1 MSDKR
6 IRVGFI
12 GAGGWARYGHMPA
25 LQLLDEFEITAVAA
39 RRRESAENAARLF
52 GIAAVYDDP
61 QAVIDDP
68 NVDLVV
74 VMPPTSERV
83 RYVKA
88 VIAAGKDV
96 YSEWPLTTTTA
107 ESKEL
112 LALAMEKGVHHVIGL
127 QRRLGPS
134 ARYARDLVKQGY
146 VGRIRAAHISVGT
159 DAFQPVMPGAFSWTF
174 DVASF
179 TNVLSIYAGHHLDT
193 LFQIV
198 GRPSKL
204 TAITET
210 QFDHITVEETGEQ
223 VPNHNPNEVM
233 VIGTLDGGGLF
244 SAQLEGGQAHPT
256 GIQIDVTGTD
266 GVLRITNAHAFQ
278 NPDDNT
284 VEGVTSGGTA
294 RADLPVP
301 DEYRNIPQ
309 SDLDES
315 TLDVAH
321 LYAAFARDRQNGT
334 SEAPTF
340 KDAVRQHEL
349 IDQIAAASKQFSTPL
364 L

>member
-1 MSDKR
+1 MSDTP

-25 LQLLDEFEITAVAA
+25 LTLLDQFEITAVAA
-39 RRRESAENAARLF
+39 RRRESAENAAQQF
-52 GIAAVYDDP
+52 AIAKVYDDP

-68 NVDLVV
+68 DVDLVV
-74 VMPPTSERV
+74 VMPPTSERI

-107 ESKEL
+107 ESEEL
-112 LALAMEKGVHHVIGL
+112 LALAEDKGVRHVIGL

-146 VGRIRAAHISVGT
+146 VGRIRAARISVGT

-198 GRPSKL
+198 GPPGKL

-223 VPNHNPNEVM
+223 VPNYNPNEVM
-233 VIGTLDGGGLF
+233 VIGTLHGGGLF
-244 SAQLEGGQAHPT
+244 NAQLEGGQAHPT
-256 GIQIDVTGTD
+256 GLQIDITGTE
-266 GVLRITNAHAFQ
+266 GVLRITNAQAFQ
-278 NPDDNT
+278 NPEDNT
-284 VEGVTSGGTA
+284 VEGVNGDGTA
-294 RADLPVP
+294 LAELPVP
-301 DEYRNIPQ
+301 KEYRNMPQ

-315 TLDVAH
+315 ALDVAH
-321 LYAAFARDRQNGT
+321 LYTTYARDKKT
-334 SEAPTF
+334 DSWEAPSF

-349 IDQIAAASKQFSTPL
+349 IDRIEESARDFDQ
-364 L
+364 

>member
-1 MSDKR
+1 MADKR

-25 LQLLDEFEITAVAA
+25 LQLLEEFEITAVAA
-39 RRRESAENAARLF
+39 RRRESAQGAADQF
-52 GIAAVYDDP
+52 GITAVYDDP

-74 VMPPTSERV
+74 VMPPTSERI

-107 ESKEL
+107 ESREL
-112 LALAMEKGVHHVIGL
+112 LNMAEEKGVRHVIGL

-134 ARYARDLVKQGY
+134 ARYARDLVQQGY
-146 VGRIRAAHISVGT
+146 VGRIRAARISVGT
-159 DAFQPVMPGAFSWTF
+159 DAFQPVMSEAFSWTF

-198 GRPSKL
+198 GPPAKL

-210 QFDHITVEETGEQ
+210 QFDYITVEETGEK

-256 GIQIDVTGTD
+256 GIQIDVTGND

-284 VEGVTSGGTA
+284 VEGVTGDSTELA
-294 RADLPVP
+294 ELSVP
-301 DEYRNIPQ
+301 DKYRNIPH

-321 LYAAFARDRQNGT
+321 LYAAYARDRQSGT

-349 IDQIAAASKQFSTPL
+349 IDQVAASSKEFFA
-364 L
+364 